1 MFAIAVDGTNIHPE
15 AQVKNL
21 GITIKSSIFQILTPT
36 YWPTSISSNSLTDLE
51 SVCFL
56 SIPIATI
63 SSLLK
68 TETAS

>member
-1 MFAIAVDGTNIHPE
+1 MSAIAVDGTNVHPE

-36 YWPTSISSNSLTDLE
+36 YWPRNISSNSLTE

-56 SIPIATI
+56 SIPIANI